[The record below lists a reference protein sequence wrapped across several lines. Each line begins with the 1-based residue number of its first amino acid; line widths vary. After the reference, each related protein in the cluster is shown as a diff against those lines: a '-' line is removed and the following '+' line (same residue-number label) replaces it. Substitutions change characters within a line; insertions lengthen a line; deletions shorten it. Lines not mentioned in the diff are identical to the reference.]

1 MKSIYYWSPSL
12 SKNIATNYAVINS
25 AYSIN
30 KYSKKYK
37 ASIINACGEFNYF
50 KTDIKKKE
58 IDLIN
63 LSKFNIINLLPK
75 LGKLNSRFS
84 YMVIFI
90 YSFFSLK
97 KMIKNNKPDFLFVH
111 LITSLPLLLL
121 YLFNFK
127 TKFILRISGYP
138 KMNFFRFFLWKIASK
153 KLSLI
158 ICPTETTRNLIVKL
172 GIIDES
178 KVKTIEDPIIDISK
192 IIKKKNSGMSINI
205 LNKDYFLAVGRL
217 TKQKNFLF
225 LIKAFKKILD
235 KDKNINLVI
244 AGEGEL
250 YNPISS
256 FIKQHKLEN
265 NIHLVG
271 HQENIYPFFKNA
283 KCFIMSSLWEDPG
296 FVLIESFFL
305 KTPIISS
312 DCPNGPKELIADKE
326 NAFKFTN
333 NNENSFLKSFYE
345 FKNFDNKN
353 LNKLKKNGLLLSK
366 KYTIFNHFKS
376 LDKILSIV

>member
-50 KTDIKKKE
+50 KSEIKNKE

-84 YMVIFI
+84 YMIIFI

-97 KMIKNNKPDFLFVH
+97 KMIKINKPDFLFVH

-121 YLFNFK
+121 YFINFK
-127 TKFILRISGYP
+127 TKFVLRISGYP
-138 KMNFFRFFLWKIASK
+138 KMNFFRLFLWKIASK
-153 KLSLI
+153 KLFLI

-192 IIKKKNSGMSINI
+192 IIKKKNSGTSINI

-250 YNPISS
+250 YNPINT

-312 DCPNGPKELIADKE
+312 DCPNGPKELIVDNE